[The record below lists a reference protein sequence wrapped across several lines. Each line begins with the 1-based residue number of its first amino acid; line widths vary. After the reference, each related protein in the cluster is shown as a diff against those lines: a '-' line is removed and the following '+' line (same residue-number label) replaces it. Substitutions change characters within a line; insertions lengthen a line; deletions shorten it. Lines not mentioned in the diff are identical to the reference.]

1 MSFIREGAEGAV
13 ELAIEK
19 IRRNQDEGSFNP
31 RPEIDPKQQK
41 EFLAEARD
49 GRTPD
54 AYRYALERAGFIFHI
69 PAFRC
74 VVCAMVLNEEGIWRH
89 ERMKAAYTPNDVT
102 TLFTSPEKLVAWIE
116 ERKLVL
122 RLEKRNT
129 PKAEMRKAVGARR

>member
-31 RPEIDPKQQK
+31 RPEIDLKQQK

-54 AYRYALERAGFIFHI
+54 AYKCALERANFVFHP
-69 PAFRC
+69 PACRC
-74 VVCAMVLNEEGIWRH
+74 ASCATVLNEEGIWRH
-89 ERMKAAYTPNDVT
+89 ERMKAAFTPNDVT
-102 TLFTSPEKLVAWIE
+102 TLFLSPEKLVAWIDE
-116 ERKLVL
+116 QKLVL
-122 RLEKRNT
+122 RLAKRNA
-129 PKAEMRKAVGARR
+129 PKAEVRKAVAARR